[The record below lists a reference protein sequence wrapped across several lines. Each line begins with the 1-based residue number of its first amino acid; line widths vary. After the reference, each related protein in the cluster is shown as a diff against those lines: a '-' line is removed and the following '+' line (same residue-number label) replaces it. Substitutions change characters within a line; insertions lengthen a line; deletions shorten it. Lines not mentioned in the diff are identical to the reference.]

1 MTDATSTVCGWLD
14 SADIMTAC
22 TGTAGSAGL
31 LRPRMQ
37 QGVRE
42 VPVRAIKTTT
52 ISILAL
58 GLLAGSAVGV
68 AAQDEE
74 AAAEPSTPAKV
85 AGTIDGT
92 AQDLVQE
99 PTETVVDGV
108 LEVRGVITEGDRF
121 EMDDPRLTGT
131 VTLAVN
137 VDVHKVSDFEDV
149 VAGSFALRLD
159 NEAGSWSGQGTS
171 VFHGGATIP
180 EDEAFQ
186 LDTWLLTGA
195 GAYEGL
201 SAYLV
206 VDGTEDPPTVEGV
219 ILAGEMPPFPALPAE

>member
-1 MTDATSTVCGWLD
+1 VK
-14 SADIMTAC
+14 
-22 TGTAGSAGL
+22 GL
-31 LRPRMQ
+31 KPTL
-37 QGVRE
+37 
-42 VPVRAIKTTT
+42 
-52 ISILAL
+52 ISILAI

-85 AGTIDGT
+85 TGTID
-92 AQDLVQE
+92 AEASDLVQE
-99 PTETVVDGV
+99 PTETVVDGT
-108 LEVRGVITEGDRF
+108 LEVRDGVFAGDRF

-131 VTLAVN
+131 ANVAFN
-137 VDVHKVSDFEDV
+137 VDVHKASDFIDI
-149 VAGSFALRLD
+149 GSQTLAMRIE

-171 VFHGGATIP
+171 GFHGGATIP

-195 GAYEGL
+195 DAYEGL

-219 ILAGEMPPFPALPAE
+219 IFAGELPPFPALPTE

>member
-1 MTDATSTVCGWLD
+1 M
-14 SADIMTAC
+14 
-22 TGTAGSAGL
+22 
-31 LRPRMQ
+31 
-37 QGVRE
+37 
-42 VPVRAIKTTT
+42 RAIKTTT
-52 ISILAL
+52 ISILAV

-171 VFHGGATIP
+171 VGHGGAGMSQ
-180 EDEAFQ
+180 EEMLG
-186 LDTWLLTGA
+186 LDTWVLTGA

-201 SAYLV
+201 STILLV
-206 VDGTEDPPTVEGV
+206 DPVGDLPTVEGV
-219 ILAGEMPPFPALPAE
+219 IFAGEMPPAPELPAD

>member
-1 MTDATSTVCGWLD
+1 MRAT
-14 SADIMTAC
+14 
-22 TGTAGSAGL
+22 
-31 LRPRMQ
+31 
-37 QGVRE
+37 
-42 VPVRAIKTTT
+42 KTSV
-52 ISILAL
+52 ISILAI

-85 AGTIDGT
+85 TGTID
-92 AQDLVQE
+92 AAASDLVQE
-99 PTETVVDGV
+99 PTETVVDGT
-108 LEVRGVITEGDRF
+108 LEVRDGVFAGDRF

-131 VTLAVN
+131 ATAAFN
-137 VDVHKVSDFEDV
+137 IDVHKVSDFEDV
-149 VAGSFALRLD
+149 VAGSFALRLE

>member
-1 MTDATSTVCGWLD
+1 VK
-14 SADIMTAC
+14 
-22 TGTAGSAGL
+22 GL
-31 LRPRMQ
+31 KP
-37 QGVRE
+37 
-42 VPVRAIKTTT
+42 TF
-52 ISILAL
+52 ISILAI

-68 AAQDEE
+68 AAQEEE

-85 AGTIDGT
+85 TGTINT
-92 AQDLVQE
+92 EASDLVQE
-99 PTETVVDGV
+99 PTETVVDGT
-108 LEVRGVITEGDRF
+108 LEVRDGVFAGDRF

-131 VTLAVN
+131 ATGAFN
-137 VDVHKVSDFEDV
+137 VDVHKVSDFIDIV
-149 VAGSFALRLD
+149 SQMMAGRIE

-195 GAYEGL
+195 DAYEGL

-206 VDGTEDPPTVEGV
+206 VDGTEDSPTVEGV
-219 ILAGEMPPFPALPAE
+219 VFAGEMPPFPALPAE